1 MKPDPDVIKRLLD
14 AFEHYPKPFPSLND
28 LRELDVS
35 LPDDELLAF
44 HLLLMEERG
53 LVADASGDPGVGVS
67 VCASGEVVV
76 SYISLRLTADGH
88 DFAQQLR
95 DPVVYEKVKAVM
107 GTSGLGVAV
116 SVAGAVVTQLAK
128 RALGLEASP

>member
-1 MKPDPDVIKRLLD
+1 MKPDPDVIKTLLD
-14 AFEHYPKPFPSLND
+14 AFERHPKPFPSLYE
-28 LRELDVS
+28 LRELGVS
-35 LPDDELLAF
+35 LPDSEVLAF

-53 LVADASGDPGVGVS
+53 LLASVRGKPGVGVS

-76 SYISLRLTADGH
+76 SNISLRLTATGH

-95 DPVVYEKVKAVM
+95 DPVVYEKVATVM

-116 SVAGAVVTQLAK
+116 SVAGAIVTQLAT
-128 RALGLEASP
+128 RALGLTSP